1 MADGNDTIEGGT
13 GDDTVY
19 AGAGDDLILPGDNDD
34 GDDVLNGGSGRD
46 TIDGGDGNDTI
57 GAADQAD
64 DAADSL
70 MGGEGDDRI
79 VLGAGDFADGGED
92 RDDYLVHTSYPDST
106 IAYSPEDR
114 VVIQYEGPAE
124 APPRIE
130 LVQDGDNVRVMAD
143 GDLVTTLRDTLV
155 RDVSYQVQAQ
165 PAAESTATGA

>member
-1 MADGNDTIEGGT
+1 
-13 GDDTVY
+13 
-19 AGAGDDLILPGDNDD
+19 
-34 GDDVLNGGSGRD
+34 
-46 TIDGGDGNDTI
+46 
-57 GAADQAD
+57 
-64 DAADSL
+64 